1 MSRLESVKKA
11 GYYPTPVEVAVLIA
25 GHLKPPEQEF
35 RWLDPCCGEGTAL
48 KSLAQA
54 LGGQTYGIEL
64 DAERAEEA
72 REKFDHVRQG
82 DYATQQLP
90 KGKQAG
96 ISTLFLNPPYDQD
109 DRAGKRLELA
119 FLRDTQ
125 EWLMAG
131 GVLIYIIPQGRITP
145 HVAARLAT
153 HFEQVRVYRFPG
165 ASYDS
170 FRQVVIFAVKRGTPQ
185 RDDRVALAIAQAKA
199 TRLPELPP
207 ETEEPYQIPP
217 VPEGRFYFRSAEV
230 DPREALAEAFE
241 AGVWQG
247 RAWADALTPADGM
260 QAVRPLMP
268 LRRGHIAMAL
278 AAGLLDNTS
287 IARDGGKRFLVKGR
301 LRKVQEDVTTDQD
314 RENEVKRQLDK
325 FQTSITVL
333 DLEDGT
339 LTTLKNEAELRAWL
353 TEWQDVLAARIVEE
367 FEPLHD
373 MTYEGLGRIEE
384 ILDSHSRYRH
394 LPGRTRTGLFEAQRQ
409 VVAALTRRFLAGADF
424 AILQATMGTGK
435 TSISISTADVLK
447 KLLAPKERFPVIV
460 VCPPHLVEKW
470 PREIAEVVPMAR
482 GMVLRR
488 CRDVDAYFRQYQ
500 RLDPR
505 TLCVAVVSSEMLKLG
520 SGWTAAVVRKRGR
533 HRAVVTHEDGTE
545 ELQRLDTFA
554 CPRCGGTLYHRDE
567 AGKPTYPVTEIEYFT
582 DRPRKC
588 DNRVRRWQAEPE
600 SGGVRGR
607 WVMEECGE
615 PLYQNW
621 RGQWIKP
628 RNDGFGNLLP
638 PPPVRY
644 PIADYIRR
652 RYRGRFQL
660 AIVDEVHE
668 MKGQSTDRGYAF
680 ATLASAC
687 PRTLCLTGTLF
698 GGMATSLFYLLHR
711 LDGRVRAEF
720 AWNEGQRFASLY
732 GVLERLVKGSEIDYD
747 DDEYGVYSGK
757 RRRSTHVVERPGIS
771 PALVP
776 RLLDSTG
783 FLTLE
788 DLGFELPSYREQPVV
803 LEMVRGNGRE
813 RDQAEVYEWLSQ
825 SLLAA
830 AREDRSLMA
839 EYLQTTLAWPNAPWR
854 DEETSVGVIPALP
867 ADRLYPK
874 EQWLVDKCLEEKS
887 RGRRVLLFVR
897 QTGTRDI
904 QPRLR
909 KLLKQAGLRAVVLRS
924 TVPPQRREAWLKRHV
939 KQGLNVLICNPRLVQ
954 TGLDLVDFA
963 TSVFYEIEYSVYLVQ
978 QASRRTWRLGQ
989 TQPVEIYFPIY
1000 AGTMEHRA
1008 VAHVGRK
1015 VAAAQLLY
1023 GDDIAGALVQE
1034 AGVDY
1039 GFLESL
1045 AREVVENTALPDLGQ
1060 IFISQSRQYEG
1071 AGWLTGHSEPGLEE
1085 EVAQAVN
1092 QEMLD
1097 LDMQRPISGV
1107 QLSLF

>member
-11 GYYPTPVEVAVLIA
+11 GYYPTPVEVTALIA
-25 GHLKPPEQEF
+25 GHLQPPEGDF

-54 LGGQTYGIEL
+54 LGGRTYGIEL

-72 REKFDHVRQG
+72 KNKLDHVRQG
-82 DYATQQLP
+82 DYAAHRLP

-96 ISTLFLNPPYDQD
+96 VSVLFLNPPYDHD

-119 FLRDTQ
+119 FLRETQ

-145 HVAARLAT
+145 HIAARLAT
-153 HFEQVRVYRFPG
+153 YFNQVRVYRFPG
-165 ASYDS
+165 VSYDP
-170 FRQVVIFAVKRGTPQ
+170 FRQVVIFAIKRRTPQ
-185 RDDRVALAIAQAKA
+185 RDDRAALAIAQAKN
-199 TRLPELPP
+199 TPLPELPP
-207 ETEEPYQIPP
+207 ETEDPYLIPP
-217 VPEGRFYFRSAEV
+217 MPETHFYFRSAEV
-230 DPREALAEAFE
+230 DPREALAEALE
-241 AGVWQG
+241 AGVWHS
-247 RAWADALTPADGM
+247 RAWIDAMTPADTM
-260 QAVRPLMP
+260 QAVKPLMP

-278 AAGLLDNTS
+278 AAGLLNNTS
-287 IARDGGKRFLVKGR
+287 IARSGGKRFLVKGR
-301 LRKVQEDVTTDQD
+301 LRKVQEDVTTEQD
-314 RENEVKRQLDK
+314 RENEVRRQLDR

-333 DLEDGT
+333 DLEDGD
-339 LTTLKNEAELRAWL
+339 LTILKDEAELRAWL
-353 TEWQDVLAARIVEE
+353 TEWQDVLAARIIEE

-373 MTYEGLGRIEE
+373 MTYAGLGRIEE
-384 ILDSHSRYRH
+384 ILNSHSRYRR
-394 LPGRTRTGLFEAQRQ
+394 LPGRARTGLFEAQRQ

-447 KLLAPKERFPVIV
+447 KLLSPRERFPVIV

-520 SGWTAAVVRKRGR
+520 SGWTAGVVRQRGR
-533 HRAVVTHEDGTE
+533 CPVVVTHEDGTE
-545 ELQRLDTFA
+545 ELQRPDTFA
-554 CPRCGGTLYHRDE
+554 CPRCGGILYHRDE
-567 AGKPTYPVTEIEYFT
+567 AGKPTYPITEIEYFT
-582 DRPRKC
+582 ARKRKC

-600 SGGVRGR
+600 SEGVHGR

-615 PLYQNW
+615 PLYQSW
-621 RGQWIKP
+621 RGHWIKP
-628 RNDGFGNLLP
+628 RRDGFGNLLP

-644 PIADYIRR
+644 PIAEYIRR
-652 RYRGRFQL
+652 RYPGRFQL

-680 ATLASAC
+680 ATLVSAC

-711 LDGRVRAEF
+711 LDGRIRSEF

-732 GVLERLVKGSEIDYD
+732 GVLERLLKGSETDRE

-776 RLLDSTG
+776 LLLRSTV

-788 DLGFELPSYREQPVV
+788 DLGFELPPYREQPVV
-803 LEMVRGNGRE
+803 LEMIRGDGKGA
-813 RDQAEVYEWLSQ
+813 DQAEVYGRLSQ
-825 SLLAA
+825 DLLVAA
-830 AREDRSLMA
+830 QEDRSLMA

-854 DEETSVGVIPALP
+854 DEETSIGVIPSLP

-874 EQWLVDKCLEEKS
+874 EQWLVDKCLEVGSKC
-887 RGRRVLLFVR
+887 
-897 QTGTRDI
+897 RDG
-904 QPRLR
+904 
-909 KLLKQAGLRAVVLRS
+909 GL
-924 TVPPQRREAWLKRHV
+924 
-939 KQGLNVLICNPRLVQ
+939 
-954 TGLDLVDFA
+954 
-963 TSVFYEIEYSVYLVQ
+963 
-978 QASRRTWRLGQ
+978 TWH
-989 TQPVEIYFPIY
+989 E
-1000 AGTMEHRA
+1000 
-1008 VAHVGRK
+1008 VGIWE
-1015 VAAAQLLY
+1015 LW
-1023 GDDIAGALVQE
+1023 AL
-1034 AGVDY
+1034 
-1039 GFLESL
+1039 S
-1045 AREVVENTALPDLGQ
+1045 
-1060 IFISQSRQYEG
+1060 
-1071 AGWLTGHSEPGLEE
+1071 SE
-1085 EVAQAVN
+1085 
-1092 QEMLD
+1092 
-1097 LDMQRPISGV
+1097 QRPLVGV
-1107 QLSLF
+1107 